1 MNILRKNSNQM
12 MKWLLLLCVVS
23 SSYYLLASRGN
34 DSKEMNFNFDH
45 NPIDRA
51 NGASYATMLEEA
63 QKSVVSVYTAELV
76 QYLRYGGS
84 SREEALRE
92 FLGFPPRGRRGS
104 SVETH
109 KIPQGVGSGVILN
122 SEGYIITNN
131 HVISNKQNG
140 VADEILV
147 RLNNGEEYKAKV
159 VGRDPKTDVAVL
171 KINAVKLP
179 FAKIA
184 DSEETKVGDIV
195 FAIGN
200 PMGVGLTV
208 TSGIISAKNRN
219 IGIYGLEGYENFIQ
233 TDASIN
239 PGNSGG
245 ALVDIKG
252 RLIGINSAIVSRS
265 GGNVGIG
272 FAIPSNLAVDVS
284 SQLIK
289 TGKVNRKKIGVYIS
303 PILEEE
309 AQQLGLSKHSVVI
322 QRVLEGSAAAQ
333 AGLESGDIITH
344 IHDRAIQGI
353 GSFRS
358 SVAHLKKGGEIVIR
372 FWRNNQ
378 KHRVSLSMD

>member
-1 MNILRKNSNQM
+1 M
-12 MKWLLLLCVVS
+12 MKWLLILCAVCS
-23 SSYYLLASRGN
+23 ACYLLASRGN
-34 DSKEMNFNFDH
+34 DSKEVNFSFDDQ
-45 NPIDRA
+45 PIERSQ
-51 NGASYATMLEEA
+51 GMSYATMLEEA

-76 QYLRYGGS
+76 QYLRYNGS
-84 SREEALRE
+84 SRDDLLRD
-92 FLGFPPRGRRGS
+92 FLGLPPTNRRGS
-104 SVETH
+104 SVETR
-109 KIPQGVGSGVILN
+109 KVPQGVGSGVIFD
-122 SEGYIITNN
+122 SDGYIITND
-131 HVISNKQNG
+131 HVISNEQSE

-147 RLNNGEEYKAKV
+147 RLNNGDEYKAEV

-171 KINAVKLP
+171 KVNVSDLP
-179 FAKIA
+179 VAKIA

-284 SQLIK
+284 SQLIQ
-289 TGKVNRKKIGVYIS
+289 TGKVKRRTIGVYIS
-303 PILEEE
+303 LISGME
-309 AQQLGLSKHSVVI
+309 AQQLGLSNESVVI
-322 QRVLEGSAAAQ
+322 KDVLPQTAAAKAGLQ
-333 AGLESGDIITH
+333 AGDVITH
-344 IHDRAIQGI
+344 INGRAIEGI

-358 SVAHLKKGGEIVIR
+358 SIAHLKQGESVDVN
-372 FWRNNQ
+372 FWRMNK
-378 KHRVSLSMD
+378 KHQASLLIE